1 MTNSVDPVQSAT
13 KLTDLKHDCLQRQGG
28 YIRVQ
33 QGQALF
39 VPKTIPSSFSL
50 VKTDSWNTH
59 HVWRFWKSSIIMK
72 ILET

>member
-50 VKTDSWNTH
+50 VKTDYEI
-59 HVWRFWKSSIIMK
+59 FFFFFK
-72 ILET
+72 INCGKKQSV